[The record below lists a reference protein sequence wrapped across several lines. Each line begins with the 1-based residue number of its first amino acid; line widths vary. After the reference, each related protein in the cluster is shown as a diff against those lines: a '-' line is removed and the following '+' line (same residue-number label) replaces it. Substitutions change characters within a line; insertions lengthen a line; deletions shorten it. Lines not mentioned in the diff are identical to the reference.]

1 MNQTFSTCDLYD
13 AAENS
18 CQSCDT
24 QFRQF
29 GGRRIFSGQIRTVKC
44 VGDNVLVRKTLGE
57 QSDGGVLVVDGAGFL
72 GSALM
77 GDAIA
82 GLGAGG
88 GWAGVIIYGAIRDSR
103 ALSEMDFGVKALG
116 SNPKK
121 SFKQGSGAVDIP
133 VCFGGVTFT
142 PGDWVYS
149 DDDGILVSAK
159 NLIEP

>member
-13 AAENS
+13 AFEKS
-18 CQSCDT
+18 CRSCHT

-29 GGRRIFSGQIRTVKC
+29 GGRRVFSGKIRTVKC

-57 QSDGGVLVVDGAGFL
+57 ASDGGILVVDGAGFL

-77 GDAIA
+77 GDAMA
-82 GLGAGG
+82 GLGAGN

-103 ALSEMDFGVKALG
+103 ALSAMDFGVKALG
-116 SNPKK
+116 SNPQK
-121 SFKQGSGAVDIP
+121 SFKQGSGAVDTP
-133 VCFGGVTFT
+133 VSFGGVTFA

-149 DDDGILVSAK
+149 DDDGILVSPK
-159 NLIEP
+159 QLIEP